1 MSGTALTQRHRDTE
15 CRKFVDSGVAWIGQ
29 VPEGWALRRIAALYE
44 LRSQKCSDR
53 DFAPLSVTMKGVVPQ
68 LEDVAKT
75 NNGDERKL
83 VRKGDFVI
91 NSRSDRRGSCGIS
104 PLDGSVS
111 LINTVL
117 KPRGEMNPGYYS
129 WVFRSAQF
137 ADEFFAWGHGIVD
150 DLWTTRWSDMKSILV
165 MSPPLS
171 TQRTIAAFLDR
182 ECGKIDALRGKIET
196 QIEKL
201 DELKKSIITE
211 AIDNHRWPM
220 SKVKFIAEINNGSD
234 PRTEGDIPVYGS
246 GESSFKTCGEFK
258 VGPTV
263 LIGRK
268 GATLHIP
275 HYIQGKYW
283 NVDTAFDATM
293 IGGNNLRWFY
303 YLATVF
309 DYRYYISQTTLP
321 GMSQSNYYNMPI
333 RLPPLAEQREIVEYL
348 DRKCGA
354 IDAAKGKCR
363 AELEKLS
370 EYKKSLIYE
379 CVTGKR
385 EVA

>member
-1 MSGTALTQRHRDTE
+1 
-15 CRKFVDSGVAWIGQ
+15 
-29 VPEGWALRRIAALYE
+29 
-44 LRSQKCSDR
+44 
-53 DFAPLSVTMKGVVPQ
+53 
-68 LEDVAKT
+68 
-75 NNGDERKL
+75 
-83 VRKGDFVI
+83 
-91 NSRSDRRGSCGIS
+91 
-104 PLDGSVS
+104 
-111 LINTVL
+111 
-117 KPRGEMNPGYYS
+117 
-129 WVFRSAQF
+129 
-137 ADEFFAWGHGIVD
+137 
-150 DLWTTRWSDMKSILV
+150 MKSILV

-283 NVDTAFDATM
+283 NVDTAFDVTM